1 MAVTLDPEFAQK
13 LTEALTKVS
22 TRDVG
27 PITAERPIRELG
39 LDSITVAEMVLV
51 LEDELN
57 IGLEQ
62 NDVMALETFGDLQ
75 DLVEKARAKAQSEGR
90 G

>member
-1 MAVTLDPEFAQK
+1 MATTLDPEFANK
-13 LTEALTKVS
+13 LSEALAKVS

-27 PITAERPIRELG
+27 PITADRPILELG
-39 LDSITVAEMVLV
+39 LDSISLAEMVLV
-51 LEDELN
+51 LEDELD

-62 NDVMALETFGDLQ
+62 RDVMELKTFGDLQ
-75 DLVEKARAKAQSEGR
+75 DLVEKVRLKEGR